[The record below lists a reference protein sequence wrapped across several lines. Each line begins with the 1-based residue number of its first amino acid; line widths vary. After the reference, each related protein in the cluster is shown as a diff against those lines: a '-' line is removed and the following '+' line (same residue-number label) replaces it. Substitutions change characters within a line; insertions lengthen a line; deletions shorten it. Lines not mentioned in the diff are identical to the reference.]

1 MTDAPTATIPSLIR
15 HADEGDRRWFFGG
28 AVLTWKAS
36 AEETGGAFLL
46 WEAEM
51 EQGKVTPLHIHP
63 DSDETFYVLEGE
75 ILVHLDGVEH
85 TVGVGGMMLAPRG
98 VPHAFKVLSPRA
110 KMLTLAT
117 PGCCEQFY
125 LDASEPMAAGQVSGE
140 TDFAKVHASAAKNP
154 GIEILGPP
162 PFAMP

>member
-1 MTDAPTATIPSLIR
+1 MAETKTIPSLVR
-15 HADEGDRRWFFGG
+15 QAHEGDRRWFYGG

-46 WEAEM
+46 WEAVM

-63 DSDETFYVLEGE
+63 DSDETFYLLEGE

-85 TVGVGGMMLAPRG
+85 TVAVGGVMVAPRG
-98 VPHAFKVLSPRA
+98 VPHAFKVISPMA

-125 LDASEPMAAGQVSGE
+125 LDASSPLADGE
-140 TDFAKVHASAAKNP
+140 LTGEVDFAKVHASAAKNP

-162 PFAMP
+162 PFA

>member
-1 MTDAPTATIPSLIR
+1 MTEASTSTIPSFTR
-15 HADEGDRRWFFGG
+15 QAGEGQRRWFYGG

-36 AEETGGAFLL
+36 AGETGGAFLL
-46 WEAEM
+46 WEALM
-51 EQGKVTPLHIHP
+51 EQGKVTPLHTHP

-85 TVGVGGMMLAPRG
+85 TVGLGGVMVAPRG
-98 VPHAFKVLSPRA
+98 VPHAFKVLSPTAR
-110 KMLTLAT
+110 MLSLAT

-125 LDASEPMAAGQVSGE
+125 LDASRPLADGESAGEV
-140 TDFAKVHASAAKNP
+140 DFAKVHASAAKNP

-162 PFAMP
+162 PFPMP

>member
-1 MTDAPTATIPSLIR
+1 MTEAATSTIPSLIR
-15 HADEGDRRWFFGG
+15 HAGEGQRRWFYGG

-46 WEAEM
+46 WEAVM
-51 EQGKVTPLHIHP
+51 EQGKVTPLHTHP
-63 DSDETFYVLEGE
+63 DSDETFYLLEGE

-85 TVGVGGMMLAPRG
+85 TVGVGSVMVAPRG
-98 VPHAFKVLSPRA
+98 VPHAFKVVSPTARMLS
-110 KMLTLAT
+110 LAT

-125 LDASEPMAAGQVSGE
+125 LDASRPLADGESAGDV
-140 TDFAKVHASAAKNP
+140 DFAKVHASAAKNP

-162 PFAMP
+162 PFPMP

>member
-1 MTDAPTATIPSLIR
+1 MTHAITPTIPSFVR
-15 HADEGDRRWFFGG
+15 QEGEGQRRWFYGG
-28 AVLTWKAS
+28 AILTWKAS

-46 WEAEM
+46 WEAVM
-51 EQGKVTPLHIHP
+51 EQGKVTPLHTHP
-63 DSDETFYVLEGE
+63 ESDETFYVLAGE

-85 TVGVGGMMLAPRG
+85 TVGVGGVMMAPRG
-98 VPHAFKVLSPRA
+98 VPHAFKVTSPTARMLS
-110 KMLTLAT
+110 LAT

-125 LDASEPMAAGQVSGE
+125 LDASVPLADGESGGE
-140 TDFAKVHASAAKNP
+140 VDFAKVHASAAKNP

>member
-1 MTDAPTATIPSLIR
+1 MTETSTSTIPSFTR
-15 HADEGDRRWFFGG
+15 QAGAGQRRWFYGG

-46 WEAEM
+46 WEAVM
-51 EQGKVTPLHIHP
+51 EKGKVTPLHTHP

-85 TVGVGGMMLAPRG
+85 TVGLGGVMVAPRG
-98 VPHAFKVLSPRA
+98 VPHAFKVLSPTAR
-110 KMLTLAT
+110 MLSLAT

-125 LDASEPMAAGQVSGE
+125 LDASRPLADGESAGEV
-140 TDFAKVHASAAKNP
+140 DFAKVHASAAKNP

-162 PFAMP
+162 PFPMP